1 MAHGRNIFIVIKKCY
16 AKKRKKYVHRMYKEV
31 KKKEGCKRV
40 GVLGGRKQIMVQ
52 LKVHTDIVFKKL
64 PQSP

>member
-1 MAHGRNIFIVIKKCY
+1 
-16 AKKRKKYVHRMYKEV
+16 MYKEV

-40 GVLGGRKQIMVQ
+40 VVLGGRKRIMVQ
-52 LKVHTDIVFKKL
+52 LKLHTDIVFKKL